1 MWERLSREFFLGL
14 TSRLIVGKVSRFRQ
28 QVKCPYCFGLLF
40 LRHAMA
46 PEQNARLQMTCVCD
60 HLYIMI
66 VPLGVARHEF
76 YTLLQF
82 TQTFSCRRLK
92 HSHAVYTPLCSL
104 CAREPRYSNLLVTCH
119 KSSCFEANAAKSSDM
134 DVMCGDFLLLH
145 LH

>member
-1 MWERLSREFFLGL
+1 MEHF
-14 TSRLIVGKVSRFRQ
+14 
-28 QVKCPYCFGLLF
+28 QVTICTTRDGTRTKRPAVDDVRVRSLVYNDSATRCSK
-40 LRHAMA
+40 
-46 PEQNARLQMTCVCD
+46 ARV
-60 HLYIMI
+60 
-66 VPLGVARHEF
+66 

-134 DVMCGDFLLLH
+134 DVMCGDLLLLH
-145 LH
+145 LHELQCCTGLVDRMPA